1 MHETFRPLY
10 KFIFCIILSTFI
22 VCSSRFSDPINPLQ
36 KPLAPSK
43 VSAYEGATEVQTM
56 EDLEELL
63 SDPDDMKMQALL
75 VRERILGPAHPDTSY
90 YIRYRGAVYADM
102 GDFDRCIALW
112 MYALDMQMNKLDP
125 LSPMT
130 QSSLLS
136 FAELFSFMMGNG
148 RTRSI
153 CLVQFSDIYSIFSKA
168 ITELERGRGVLMDTK
183 TLPSERDTQNYSK
196 IVTIIM
202 HLMSLIC
209 RLSSKLTEDEE
220 FQFKKLVFQLIKLE
234 PRNSNGQTLLHL
246 AANHETTSVGKY
258 PVCDFPCVKCI
269 ELLTELDAAIDC
281 VDLNGNTALH
291 VASMQKTPD
300 ADIMLSLLKAGAHI
314 DTVNG
319 EDKEAMDY
327 LVTRKKALVST
338 IMPQNFTS
346 LQCLA
351 AKALRKYKIRYRSLP
366 HELQQFTD
374 KH

>member
-1 MHETFRPLY
+1 MREYLVVQKTY
-10 KFIFCIILSTFI
+10 KAICLP
-22 VCSSRFSDPINPLQ
+22 CRFSDPSNPLQ
-36 KPLAPSK
+36 KPRAPSK

-56 EDLEELL
+56 EELEELL

-112 MYALDMQMNKLDP
+112 MYALDMQMSKLDP

-136 FAELFSFMMGNG
+136 FAELFSFMMGTG

-168 ITELERGRGVLMDTK
+168 ITELERGRVVLMDTE
-183 TLPSERDTQNYSK
+183 TRPSERDFQNYSK

-209 RLSSKLTEDEE
+209 RLSSKLAEDEE
-220 FQFKKLVFQLIKLE
+220 FQFKKLVYKLIKLE
-234 PRNSNGQTLLHL
+234 PRNASGQTLLHL
-246 AANHETTSVGKY
+246 AANQETTSVGKY
-258 PVCDFPCVKCI
+258 PVCDFPCINCI

-291 VASMQKTPD
+291 VASMQKVPN

-327 LVTRKKALVST
+327 LVTRKKALVSA

-351 AKALRKYKIRYRSLP
+351 AKAVRKYKIRYRSLP
-366 HELQQFTD
+366 RDLQLFTD